1 VVLVSK
7 RFRVYVYAALGV
19 SFFFII
25 LGIWGRNKTERLGGL
40 IILGITL
47 CRIIFVDISGLDVIF
62 KIITFIVLGLLFL
75 GASYVYNRF
84 GLDK

>member
-1 VVLVSK
+1 M
-7 RFRVYVYAALGV
+7 
-19 SFFFII
+19 
-25 LGIWGRNKTERLGGL
+25 
-40 IILGITL
+40 GITL
-47 CRIIFVDISGLDVIF
+47 CRIVFVDISGLDVVF